1 MAVDL
6 TGLERAAAGAGLP
19 GRTARTERFD
29 RRRAG
34 WFRWTDQELVVNE
47 LVVERLSPE
56 DGAALLVHAIVE
68 WRHLMRWR
76 RRMLF
81 VALTLAATVAAI
93 FVFSFISYS
102 LGWPVVVGIVLLLG
116 FAVILP
122 VSRAATMQAADDE
135 AVEQLGDPDRLVHAL
150 NAVHKDE
157 LHLGGRSINARPDIH
172 ARAERLVKKH
182 QLRLPSELRAGC
194 DAPQGDG

>member
-1 MAVDL
+1 VAIDL
-6 TGLERAAAGAGLP
+6 SGLERAAAGAGLP
-19 GRTARTERFD
+19 GLTARTERFD

-34 WFRWTDQELVVNE
+34 WFRWTEDELVVNE

-68 WRHLMRWR
+68 ARHLARWR
-76 RRMLF
+76 RRML
-81 VALTLAATVAAI
+81 VLALTLTTT
-93 FVFSFISYS
+93 FVFFVLFYS
-102 LGWPVVVGIVLLLG
+102 ALSPMRVAFVLLLW
-116 FAVILP
+116 FALIVPARRSASL
-122 VSRAATMQAADDE
+122 QAADDE

-157 LHLGGRSINARPDIH
+157 LHLGGRTINARPDIH
-172 ARAERLVKKH
+172 TRAERLVKIH

-194 DAPQGDG
+194 DAPRGDG